1 MTTSTVTTDQ
11 RTIDGDARLRLY
23 GLVGAV
29 ASLVGAAS
37 AVVLIAWEPMVAEER
52 FSYPFDATWYA
63 VAQTFFAIQH
73 VAMLPL
79 FLGLLVLERRHSSRT
94 LRVGTWIALVGLVL
108 LTVMELV
115 AITAADS
122 LLTDSTGELVGA
134 LYSVPMI
141 LLGIG
146 PVVAGIAALRVGLFD
161 GPARWL
167 LLALGVYVFVVMF
180 PAVFGPMVAGRIAIG
195 VWLLGYAALGL
206 ALRRAAQSPA
216 PPPSSSVSPSMTT
229 TA

>member
-1 MTTSTVTTDQ
+1 MTTSTVTTGH
-11 RTIDGDARLRLY
+11 RTVDADARLRTY

-63 VAQTFFAIQH
+63 VAQSFFALQH

-79 FLGLLVLERRHSSRT
+79 FLGLLVLERRHPSRA

-115 AITAADS
+115 AITAA
-122 LLTDSTGELVGA
+122 T
-134 LYSVPMI
+134 
-141 LLGIG
+141 
-146 PVVAGIAALRVGLFD
+146 R
-161 GPARWL
+161 
-167 LLALGVYVFVVMF
+167 
-180 PAVFGPMVAGRIAIG
+180 
-195 VWLLGYAALGL
+195 
-206 ALRRAAQSPA
+206 
-216 PPPSSSVSPSMTT
+216 
-229 TA
+229 

>member
-1 MTTSTVTTDQ
+1 
-11 RTIDGDARLRLY
+11 
-23 GLVGAV
+23 
-29 ASLVGAAS
+29 
-37 AVVLIAWEPMVAEER
+37 MVAEDR

-63 VAQTFFAIQH
+63 IAQSFFALQH

-79 FLGLLVLERRHSSRT
+79 FLGLLILERRHPSRA
-94 LRVGTWIALVGLVL
+94 LRIGTWIALVGQVL

-122 LLTDSTGELVGA
+122 LITDSIGQLVGA

-146 PVVAGIAALRVGLFD
+146 PVVAGIAA
-161 GPARWL
+161 
-167 LLALGVYVFVVMF
+167 
-180 PAVFGPMVAGRIAIG
+180 
-195 VWLLGYAALGL
+195 AACRP
-206 ALRRAAQSPA
+206 LRRPGAVVVARARGLRLRGDVPGRVRPDGRGPHRHRCLAAGLRRPRSGDA
-216 PPPSSSVSPSMTT
+216 SVAASVAVVLAAASSVSSSMTT

>member
-1 MTTSTVTTDQ
+1 M
-11 RTIDGDARLRLY
+11 
-23 GLVGAV
+23 
-29 ASLVGAAS
+29 
-37 AVVLIAWEPMVAEER
+37 LIAWEPMVAEER

-63 VAQTFFAIQH
+63 VAQSFFALQH

-79 FLGLLVLERRHSSRT
+79 FLGLLILERRHPSRA

-115 AITAADS
+115 AITAARRAAIDG
-122 LLTDSTGELVGA
+122 LHGQLVGA

-141 LLGIG
+141 LLGVG

-216 PPPSSSVSPSMTT
+216 PSPSSSVSPSMTT